1 MSVSLS
7 DIDRVYLNNKAMA
20 TIVKSIS
27 NPPLTLWATFVP
39 CFYIDVM
46 LFDFFMIFLDIE
58 KNLILIQYAMFS
70 SRFMLFP
77 LKQEASRPDSSAV

>member
-27 NPPLTLWATFVP
+27 NPPITLWAMFVP
-39 CFYIDVM
+39 FCCYDVDEGLT
-46 LFDFFMIFLDIE
+46 LFEIQI
-58 KNLILIQYAMFS
+58 NLCSWIIVIHVNMVQLVTLI
-70 SRFMLFP
+70 
-77 LKQEASRPDSSAV
+77 